1 MGKWS
6 MVGSESIP
14 VAERNKGW
22 TSWGRLTARLKQ
34 PIVRRLD
41 LFLIL
46 LTGFLLGRALIV
58 GGLTPFAVPFVAVV
72 YHLRRDRLLW
82 AIFSV
87 LLGAVT
93 HELGQPLKLLVALM
107 FFIVLHKLFER
118 WQRGSS
124 TYAPITVFSSVLL
137 GNLALNYTQDWTPY
151 AVVMSAVE
159 ASLSLVLTLIFMQ
172 CLPILTQ
179 RKRKSTL
186 KNEELVCLI
195 ILLASLMTGT
205 AGWIVYELSID
216 QVFSRYIVLVFA
228 LAAGGAIAAAVGVV
242 TGLILSFAQMGSVL
256 EISLLAFSGLLG
268 GLLKEGKKIGVALGL
283 VVGTLLMG
291 FYQGEAFIVTD
302 LYETL
307 AAIVLLLITPRSLFT
322 RIAQYIPGTIEHEA
336 LEQNYMKHLR
346 DVTVA
351 KVRQFADLFQQLAA
365 SFAYSSAEEVKEAE
379 GHVDLMLSRVTEN
392 SCQICFKK
400 EYCWQTKFDKTYALM
415 EELIDVMRNEG
426 QIPSELFERL
436 QAHCVRGEKVVEL
449 MAAQVE
455 KYQAHMR
462 FKRQCQESRRLVAD
476 QLSGLSR
483 VMNNF
488 AWEIQR
494 EGESH
499 YIQEQVVLDALE
511 EVGLTIQGVEILSL
525 DEGNVD
531 LELTLP
537 LTYGREECEKIV
549 VPVLTGI
556 IGEPIMVDK
565 EESQFERG
573 GFCKVRLVSAK
584 RFKLSTGVATA
595 AKGGGLLS
603 GDSFNTM
610 ELGPGK
616 QALAISDGMGNGERA
631 HQESKETLTLLQS
644 ILQSGIEETVAIKS
658 INSVLALRSPEEMF
672 ATLDLAIIDLQTAKT
687 KFLKIGSTPSFIR
700 RGDQCLVVSANN
712 LPIGILQEIEI
723 DVVSEELKAG
733 DLLIMMTDGL
743 YDAPRHIENKE
754 MWMKRLI
761 MEIRTNDPQEV
772 ADLLLEKVI
781 RFHQG
786 QIMDDMTV
794 VVAKIERHV
803 PEWTTISLA
812 HIPKLR
818 RTKRELAVT
827 T

>member
-1 MGKWS
+1 MAKWN
-6 MVGSESIP
+6 MVGSEN
-14 VAERNKGW
+14 VVVHEQEKRWW
-22 TSWGRLTARLKQ
+22 TSWVRQWSRLKQ
-34 PIVRRLD
+34 EVLKRVD
-41 LFLIL
+41 LFLIVVM
-46 LTGFLLGRALIV
+46 GFLLGRALII
-58 GGLTPFAVPFVAVV
+58 GGLHPFALPFVAVV
-72 YHLRRDRLLW
+72 YHLRRDRLFW
-82 AIFSV
+82 AVAAV
-87 LLGAVT
+87 LGGTLI
-93 HELGQPLKLLVALM
+93 HEQGQPFKLIAALI
-107 FFIVLHKLFER
+107 FFLLLHKLFDR
-118 WQRGSS
+118 WQRGTM
-124 TYAPITVFSSVLL
+124 TYAPITVFSAVLL
-137 GNLALNYTQDWTPY
+137 GALSIAYVQNWSTY
-151 AVVMSAVE
+151 AVLMAGVE
-159 ASLSLVLTLIFMQ
+159 AALSLVLTLIFMQ

-179 RKRKSTL
+179 RRQKGTL

-205 AGWIVYELSID
+205 AGWVIEEVAID
-216 QVFSRYIVLVFA
+216 QVFARYIVLVFA

-242 TGLILSFAQMGSVL
+242 TGIILSLAQMGSML
-256 EISLLAFSGLLG
+256 AISLLAFSGLLG

-291 FYQGEAFIVTD
+291 FYQGEPLLVSG
-302 LYETL
+302 LYETGV
-307 AAIVLLLITPRSLFT
+307 AIVLFLFTPRSIFT
-322 RIAQYIPGTIEHEA
+322 RIAQYIPGTVEHEE

-346 DVTVA
+346 DVTVN

-365 SFAYSSAEEVKEAE
+365 SFAYSATEEE
-379 GHVDLMLSRVTEN
+379 GEESYVDLLLSKVTEN

-400 EYCWQTKFDKTYALM
+400 EYCWQNKFHTTYALM
-415 EELIDVMRNEG
+415 EELVKETKEKG
-426 QIPSELFERL
+426 QLSPDLAERL
-436 QAHCVRGEKVVEL
+436 ASHCVRSEKVVEL
-449 MAAQVE
+449 VNAQVE
-455 KYQAHMR
+455 KYQAHLR

-499 YIQEQVVLDALE
+499 HIQEQLVLDALE
-511 EVGLTIQGVEILSL
+511 EVGLAIQEVKIHAL
-525 DEGNVD
+525 DEGSVD
-531 LELTLP
+531 IELALP
-537 LTYGREECEKIV
+537 LKFGREECEKIV

-565 EESQFERG
+565 EESHFERG
-573 GFCKVRLVSAK
+573 GFSRVRLVSAK
-584 RFKLSTGVATA
+584 RFKLTTGVAAA

-610 ELGPGK
+610 QLGPGK
-616 QALAISDGMGNGERA
+616 QALAIADGMGNGHRA
-631 HQESKETLTLLQS
+631 HQESKETLNLLQS

-658 INSVLALRSPEEMF
+658 INSVLALRSPEEIF
-672 ATLDLAIIDLQTAKT
+672 STLDLAIIDLQTAKT
-687 KFLKIGSTPSFIR
+687 KFLKIGSTPSFIK
-700 RGDQCLVVSANN
+700 RGDKCLTVSANN

-723 DVVSEELKAG
+723 DVVSEQLKAG

-743 YDAPRHIENKE
+743 YEAPRHIENKE

-761 MEIRTNDPQEV
+761 MEIKTTDPQEV

-786 QIMDDMTV
+786 EIKDDMTV
-794 VVAKIERHV
+794 VVAKIERYT
-803 PEWTTISLA
+803 PEWSTISLSN
-812 HIPKLR
+812 IPKLR

>member
-1 MGKWS
+1 
-6 MVGSESIP
+6 
-14 VAERNKGW
+14 
-22 TSWGRLTARLKQ
+22 
-34 PIVRRLD
+34 
-41 LFLIL
+41 
-46 LTGFLLGRALIV
+46 
-58 GGLTPFAVPFVAVV
+58 
-72 YHLRRDRLLW
+72 
-82 AIFSV
+82 
-87 LLGAVT
+87 
-93 HELGQPLKLLVALM
+93 
-107 FFIVLHKLFER
+107 
-118 WQRGSS
+118 
-124 TYAPITVFSSVLL
+124 
-137 GNLALNYTQDWTPY
+137 
-151 AVVMSAVE
+151 
-159 ASLSLVLTLIFMQ
+159 
-172 CLPILTQ
+172 
-179 RKRKSTL
+179 
-186 KNEELVCLI
+186 
-195 ILLASLMTGT
+195 
-205 AGWIVYELSID
+205 
-216 QVFSRYIVLVFA
+216 
-228 LAAGGAIAAAVGVV
+228 
-242 TGLILSFAQMGSVL
+242 
-256 EISLLAFSGLLG
+256 
-268 GLLKEGKKIGVALGL
+268 
-283 VVGTLLMG
+283 
-291 FYQGEAFIVTD
+291 
-302 LYETL
+302 
-307 AAIVLLLITPRSLFT
+307 
-322 RIAQYIPGTIEHEA
+322 
-336 LEQNYMKHLR
+336 
-346 DVTVA
+346 
-351 KVRQFADLFQQLAA
+351 
-365 SFAYSSAEEVKEAE
+365 
-379 GHVDLMLSRVTEN
+379 
-392 SCQICFKK
+392 
-400 EYCWQTKFDKTYALM
+400 
-415 EELIDVMRNEG
+415 
-426 QIPSELFERL
+426 
-436 QAHCVRGEKVVEL
+436 
-449 MAAQVE
+449 
-455 KYQAHMR
+455 
-462 FKRQCQESRRLVAD
+462 
-476 QLSGLSR
+476 
-483 VMNNF
+483 
-488 AWEIQR
+488 
-494 EGESH
+494 
-499 YIQEQVVLDALE
+499 
-511 EVGLTIQGVEILSL
+511 VEILSL

-687 KFLKIGSTPSFIR
+687 KFLKIGSTPSFIK

-803 PEWTTISLA
+803 PEWATISLA